1 MSALRWQGEMRM
13 KFERLKALYEANAN
27 VHYKGKLCEV
37 ISVNALKQTAQVA
50 EVDQM
55 FPPVVEVKAS
65 ELD

>member
-1 MSALRWQGEMRM
+1 M
-13 KFERLKALYEANAN
+13 KFKRLKALYDADAG
-27 VHYKGKLCEV
+27 VHYKGKLCEA

>member
-1 MSALRWQGEMRM
+1 MSAPRWQGEMRM
-13 KFERLKALYEANAN
+13 KFERLEALYEANAN

-37 ISVNALKQTAQVA
+37 ISINALKQAAQVA

>member
-1 MSALRWQGEMRM
+1 M
-13 KFERLKALYEANAN
+13 KFERLKALYEAGAN

-37 ISVNALKQTAQVA
+37 ISINALKQTAQVA

-65 ELD
+65 ELN

>member
-1 MSALRWQGEMRM
+1 M

-37 ISVNALKQTAQVA
+37 ISINALKQTAQVA
-50 EVDQM
+50 EVGQM
-55 FPPVVEVKAS
+55 FPPVIEVKAS